1 MKPKPNR
8 QAATAL
14 YIAIML
20 VLVSSITLF
29 NSGALWWDETVY
41 LSIADNLYTEHEY
54 VFNINNEEEF
64 RAPVFPAMIAASYF
78 LFGTSSETIAR
89 LAVFGASLLFAFA
102 VYYLGKRLYNVKIAS
117 AGALLAVAAPQFIFW
132 SSKILS
138 EAASV
143 LFAATTLYVIYIIIE
158 ENRNKLYP
166 LLGALLALSFLTKY
180 PLGLLVVL
188 FFAWALFR
196 KKQKLF
202 FCKQA
207 VFGAIAFLV
216 ILTPW
221 MYNSYDAYGRIFGSA
236 NYNTYIVNDLHTGSP
251 DMYARE
257 FLTYYGI
264 IGALF
269 LAGAAYSI
277 WKKDM
282 PGIFLVSWFLI
293 VFFALSFAISE
304 KQIRYIL
311 IALPSIALL
320 ASRAS
325 FALFEK
331 LPWKRLLAFIFV
343 LSVAFIVFVPEFE
356 RSYNNKSIGLLV
368 EDAGLYLREHAP
380 EGTMIMSQSAPPYH
394 YYSKHKVIWFPKD
407 EWAIMDFMYRYN
419 ISYVEI
425 DNHVKHPDYVLNY
438 FENNNY
444 FTLEYNKTEGDKFVL
459 LYRYFDDH

>member
-1 MKPKPNR
+1 MRPKLNI
-8 QAATAL
+8 QAAAL
-14 YIAIML
+14 YIAILL
-20 VLVSSITLF
+20 VIVSSLTLF
-29 NSGALWWDETVY
+29 RSGALWWDETVY
-41 LSIADNLYTEHEY
+41 LSIADNLYLNHEY
-54 VFNINNEEEF
+54 AFNINDEEEF
-64 RAPVFPAMIAASYF
+64 RAPVFPAMIATSYF
-78 LFGTSSETIAR
+78 IFGASSETIAR
-89 LAVFGASLLFAFA
+89 LAVFAASLLFAFTI
-102 VYYLGKRLYNVKIAS
+102 YLLGRKLYGVKIAS
-117 AGALLAVAAPQFIFW
+117 SGALLAVAAPQFVFW

-138 EAASV
+138 EATAV
-143 LFAATTLYVIYIIIE
+143 FFTATTLYVIYIIIE
-158 ENRNKLYP
+158 ENRKNLYP

-180 PLGLLVVL
+180 PLGLLAIL
-188 FFAWALFR
+188 FFAWAVFR
-196 KKQKLF
+196 KKQRLF

-207 VFGAIAFLV
+207 VFGAITFLV
-216 ILTPW
+216 IFTPW
-221 MYNSYDAYGRIFGSA
+221 MYNSYDAYGSAFGSA
-236 NYNTYIVNDLHTGSP
+236 SYNAYIVNDLHTGSP

-282 PGIFLVSWFLI
+282 PGLFLVSWFLI

-304 KQIRYIL
+304 KQIRYLL

-325 FALFEK
+325 FALFERFPLK
-331 LPWKRLLAFIFV
+331 NLLAFIFV
-343 LSVAFIVFVPEFE
+343 LFVALSVFVPEFE
-356 RSYNNKSIGLLV
+356 NTYNNKNIGLLV

-380 EGTMIMSQSAPPYH
+380 EGTLIMSQSAPPYH

-407 EWAIMDFMYRYN
+407 KWAIMDFMYRYN
-419 ISYVEI
+419 VSYVEI
-425 DNHVKHPDYVLNY
+425 DNHAWHPDYVLNY

-444 FTLEYNKTEGDKFVL
+444 FTLEYNKSEGDKFVL